1 MTNKKLQFCNPAI
14 LKYIS
19 FQNFRTSSCFH
30 APKITKKE
38 AFKTFILVPFKI
50 IFHFSFNFSTEN
62 LLTMTL
68 SIFFINILC
77 LLSDASRETEIVIS
91 TWAGEVIAYY

>member
-1 MTNKKLQFCNPAI
+1 MTNKKLQN
-14 LKYIS
+14 
-19 FQNFRTSSCFH
+19 N
-30 APKITKKE
+30 KKR
-38 AFKTFILVPFKI
+38 AFKTFIFVLFKI

-91 TWAGEVIAYY
+91 TWAEVITYY